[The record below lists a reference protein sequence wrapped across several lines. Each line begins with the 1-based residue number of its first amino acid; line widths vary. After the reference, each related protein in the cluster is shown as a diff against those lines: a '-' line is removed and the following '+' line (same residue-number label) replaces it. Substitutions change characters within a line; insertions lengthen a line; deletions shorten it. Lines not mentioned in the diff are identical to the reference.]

1 MLNCIKW
8 MFVES
13 VLIEAYAVDLV
24 KFTPLYLDKFKLL
37 KIAMGL
43 EVRLSVSHG
52 GKEQRL
58 HKKF

>member
-52 GKEQRL
+52 HRSDSM
-58 HKKF
+58 